1 MKHVVR
7 LGGLLISALC
17 LWLIGRVLQPQALL
31 AGIQQARP
39 LWLLPAAVTL
49 AGFLTL
55 NAWRWRTLLRPAA
68 KLPVFRLLR
77 WQLIGYL
84 GNTVFPF
91 RAGEVARVVLV
102 ARNTTV
108 RPAPV
113 VATIVVEK
121 ICDGTAL
128 VGLLLLALLLLT
140 VPAWVT
146 VIAGIGA
153 AAFLCGIAVLL
164 ALSTPRCKA
173 LLAGRTLTGLAGK
186 LQGLLLSALTMVP
199 GPRALAVLLG
209 QSLLMW
215 AVDVLNTACVLKV
228 FDLPVGLAGALL
240 LTAGLNLAQ
249 IVPAGPAAIGTY
261 EATILA
267 LLDSMGIVGGLA
279 QLAALGLRAAQYAPP
294 ALLGLVAIWW
304 EGLSFQ
310 ELRRSAVA
318 VPPSDPP
325 LSHSSASAVNS

>member
-7 LGGLLISALC
+7 LIGLLVSALC
-17 LWLIGRVLQPQALL
+17 IWWIAQRFQPAALL
-31 AGIQQARP
+31 AGLRHAQP
-39 LWLLPAAVTL
+39 LWLFPAAVTL

-68 KLPVFRLLR
+68 RVPLFRLLR
-77 WQLIGYL
+77 WQLIGYFA
-84 GNTVFPF
+84 NTIFPF

-121 ICDGTAL
+121 ICDGSAL
-128 VGLLLLALLLLT
+128 VGLLLLALLLLP

-146 VIAGIGA
+146 VVAVVGAVAFAG
-153 AAFLCGIAVLL
+153 GIVVLL
-164 ALSTPRCKA
+164 ALSTPACKA
-173 LLAGRTLTGLAGK
+173 LLTRRSLPGIGGK
-186 LQGLLLSALTMVP
+186 LQELLLSALAVVP
-199 GPRALAVLLG
+199 GPRSLALLLG
-209 QSLLMW
+209 QSLLLW
-215 AVDVLNTACVLKV
+215 LVDVLNTACVLHV
-228 FDLPVGLAGALL
+228 FALPVGLPGALL

-267 LLDSMGIVGGLA
+267 LLSGMGIATAPA

-294 ALLGLVAIWW
+294 ALLGLVAVWW

-310 ELRRSAVA
+310 ELRRPGPA
-318 VPPSDPP
+318 PGTLPT
-325 LSHSSASAVNS
+325 SSASAGRP

>member
-1 MKHVVR
+1 VKHLVR
-7 LGGLLISALC
+7 LLGLLISIVC
-17 LWLIGRVLQPQALL
+17 IWLIARVFQPAALL
-31 AGIQQARP
+31 ADLHQAQP
-39 LWLLPAAVTL
+39 IWLLPAALTL

-68 KLPVFRLLR
+68 TLPLFRLLR

-84 GNTVFPF
+84 GNTIFPF

-102 ARNTTV
+102 ARNSSV
-108 RPAPV
+108 RPAPI

-121 ICDGTAL
+121 ICDGSAL
-128 VGLLLLALLLLT
+128 VGLSLLALFLLP

-146 VIAGIGA
+146 VVAVIGA
-153 AAFLCGIAVLL
+153 AAFACGIIVLL
-164 ALSTPRCKA
+164 LLSMPACKA
-173 LLAGRTLTGLAGK
+173 LLTRRSFPGLAGR

-199 GPRALAVLLG
+199 GPRRLALLLG
-209 QSLLMW
+209 QSLLLW
-215 AVDVLNTACVLKV
+215 LVDVLNTACVLKV
-228 FDLPVGLAGALL
+228 FALPVGLPGALL

-267 LLDSMGIVGGLA
+267 LLGSMGIAAAPA

-304 EGLSFQ
+304 EGLSLQ
-310 ELRRSAVA
+310 ELRRPAPLDRQA
-318 VPPSDPP
+318 DSD
-325 LSHSSASAVNS
+325 LRGGAASAWRS